1 MVSRII
7 KVVVMSMVLL
17 TSFIIPS
24 SVTRAEDD
32 GTGGSPKP
40 FVVLDSEA
48 GIDSVVENINR
59 DIRKNLPSG
68 TVPNN
73 WRFLE
78 FNGGSKQVKLDR
90 ERYTNLGVAER
101 KEVMSIALEHL
112 SETNSGMGARDRAR
126 LHKFVA
132 DQDVQISRVL
142 KAINKDIRP
151 DLAEGIWFIRQFKW
165 ILNPALGVLVMIIC
179 AMVSFSIALD
189 FCVMNIPPLMNWL
202 QRKYGNK
209 KPPFVSIEAW
219 TSYRDSVVSVTY
231 LDYTKTYM
239 LRSIPKLIITGFC
252 LAIIIT
258 GNILTVAIWLADFF
272 MR

>member
-1 MVSRII
+1 VGRIV
-7 KVVVMSMVLL
+7 KVVLMAIVLF
-17 TSFIIPS
+17 TSFLMPS
-24 SVTRAEDD
+24 GIVRAEDD
-32 GTGGSPKP
+32 DIGGSPKP

-48 GIDSVVENINR
+48 GIESVVDNINR
-59 DIRKNLPSG
+59 DIRRKLPQG
-68 TVPNN
+68 TIPNN

-78 FNGGSKQVKLDR
+78 FNGGTKQVKLDR
-90 ERYTNLGVAER
+90 EKYTGLGVAER

-142 KAINKDIRP
+142 KSINKDIRP
-151 DLAEGIWFIRQFKW
+151 DLAEGIWFVRQFKW
-165 ILNPALGVLVMIIC
+165 VLNPILGVLVMVIC

-219 TSYRDSVVSVTY
+219 TSYRDSVVSTSYV
-231 LDYTKTYM
+231 DYTKTYM
-239 LRSIPKLIITGFC
+239 LRSIPKLIITAFC

>member
-1 MVSRII
+1 M
-7 KVVVMSMVLL
+7 VVVLFTGIVFSGGYVK
-17 TSFIIPS
+17 
-24 SVTRAEDD
+24 ADD
-32 GTGGSPKP
+32 DIGGSPKP
-40 FVVLDSEA
+40 FVVMDSES

-59 DIRKNLPSG
+59 DIRNKMPEG
-68 TVPNN
+68 TIPNN
-73 WRFLE
+73 WKFLE
-78 FNGGSKQVKLDR
+78 FNSGAKQVKLDR
-90 ERYTNLGVAER
+90 EKYTNLGVAER

-112 SETNSGMGARDRAR
+112 SDTNSGMGARDRAR

-142 KAINKDIRP
+142 KSINKDIKP

-165 ILNPALGVLVMIIC
+165 VLNPALGVLVMIIC
-179 AMVSFSIALD
+179 AMVSFSIAMD

-219 TSYRDSVVSVTY
+219 TAYRDSVVSPTY
-231 LDYTKTYM
+231 IDYTKSYM